1 VVLAAAV
8 EPGWSMAIWTAVLY
22 AVTEVIMGQAVEPLV
37 YGHSTGLSPLA
48 VIIAAI
54 FWTWIWGP
62 IGLIISTTPDAVP
75 GCAGPAH

>member
-1 VVLAAAV
+1 
-8 EPGWSMAIWTAVLY
+8 MAIWTAVLY
-22 AVTEVIMGQAVEPLV
+22 LVTELIMGQLVEPLI

-62 IGLIISTTPDAVP
+62 IGLIISTPLTFCAVVGWLLCQAP
-75 GCAGPAH
+75 RIS